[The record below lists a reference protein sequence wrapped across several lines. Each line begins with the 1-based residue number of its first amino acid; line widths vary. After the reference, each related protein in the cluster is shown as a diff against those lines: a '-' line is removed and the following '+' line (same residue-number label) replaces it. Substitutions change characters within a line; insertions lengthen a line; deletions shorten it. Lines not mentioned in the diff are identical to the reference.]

1 MNILFKITLQT
12 MLLSW
17 LGCAPTTETSP
28 VSVLEEAEN
37 TTPVFHGNI
46 MQSADLGQS
55 WTDIG
60 QGLPEDK
67 RFSTVHIADN
77 EVYLGYDK
85 DQLFSLN
92 GAPVHSWTKEPLVEA
107 LSQHTSKTDNSI
119 LGIYSTQPAL
129 YVFVVQDGLY
139 KMQRNSRTWA
149 AIKMPVGVFGINDVE
164 EDESGNIYLANETG
178 VYVSVDGGQ
187 NWKLNYR
194 QGWIGS
200 LEIHKNAIIAGGKN
214 GVYRSDDGGVNWART
229 PIHQETA
236 FLFVKEGEPS
246 YKVMRSEQALTAIRS
261 EGPSAKGAPGKFQT
275 SVDGGLSWQIH
286 PADSYLKNLED
297 ISSILLHEGKIFC
310 SYKEFVICSEDNG
323 RTWKTL
329 LKGENAE
336 PGTALFLYLS
346 GGVLYCTEGVF
357 GC

>member
-1 MNILFKITLQT
+1 
-12 MLLSW
+12 
-17 LGCAPTTETSP
+17 
-28 VSVLEEAEN
+28 
-37 TTPVFHGNI
+37 
-46 MQSADLGQS
+46 MQSADLGQT
-55 WTDIG
+55 WTDISA
-60 QGLPEDK
+60 GLPKDQ
-67 RFSTVHIADN
+67 RVSAVSIADN
-77 EVYLGYDK
+77 GVWLGYEK
-85 DQLFSLN
+85 DQLFSKI
-92 GAPVHSWTKEPLVEA
+92 GAPVHSWTKESLAEA

-129 YVFVVQDGLY
+129 YVFVAQDGLY

-149 AIKMPVGVFGINDVE
+149 AVKMPLGVFGINDVE
-164 EDESGNIYLANETG
+164 EDGSGNIYLANETG
-178 VYVSVDGGQ
+178 VYVSSDGGQ
-187 NWKLNYR
+187 NWKLHFR

-214 GVYRSDDGGVNWART
+214 GVYRSDDGGVNWARS

-246 YKVMRSEQALTAIRS
+246 YKVMYSEQGLTAIRS
-261 EGPSAKGAPGKFQT
+261 EGPSTKGAPGKFQIST
-275 SVDGGLSWQIH
+275 DGGLSWQIH
-286 PADSYLKNLED
+286 PADSFLKNLED
-297 ISSILLHEGKIFC
+297 VSSILLHEGKIFC

-323 RTWKTL
+323 STWKTL

-336 PGTALFLYLS
+336 PGTTLFLYLS